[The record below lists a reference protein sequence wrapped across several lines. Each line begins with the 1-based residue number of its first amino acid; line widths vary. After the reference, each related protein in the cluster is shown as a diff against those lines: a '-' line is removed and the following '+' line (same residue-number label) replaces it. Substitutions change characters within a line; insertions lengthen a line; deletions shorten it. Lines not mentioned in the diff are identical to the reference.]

1 LKTKKFDVILTGGA
15 GYIGSKIADFLQS
28 KGKTVAILDLS
39 LGHDLT
45 NESFTKDWFSK
56 NHSKFL
62 INCFAIDDRIITSK
76 TVDTF
81 LDVEL
86 SEVLRYFQ
94 VNTLALLSVCR
105 EFIRNQNSGGI
116 INFSSIYSTLSPR
129 NDIYNKFE
137 KNIGYGLSKAAVNQ
151 LSRHLAVHAAP
162 NFLVNSIILG
172 GVLNSQSTDFVS
184 NYSRNVPLKRMATP
198 SDVFGLIEYLCSD
211 LATYTTGAD
220 FVVDGGWTAW

>member
-1 LKTKKFDVILTGGA
+1 LKTNIFDVILTGGA
-15 GYIGSKIADFLQS
+15 GYIGSKIADFLES

-45 NESFTKDWFSK
+45 NESFTRDWFSV
-56 NHSKFL
+56 NHSKYL

-76 TVDTF
+76 KTETF
-81 LDVEL
+81 LNVDL
-86 SEVLRYFQ
+86 SDVLRYFN
-94 VNTLALLSVCR
+94 VNTLALFSVCR

-129 NDIYNKFE
+129 NDIYNELE

-151 LSRHLAVHAAP
+151 LTRHLAVHAAP

-172 GVLNSQSTDFVS
+172 GVLHAQPNDFVL
-184 NYSRNVPLKRMATP
+184 NYSKNVPLKRMANP
-198 SDVFGLIEYLCSD
+198 SDVFGLVEYLCSD

-220 FVVDGGWTAW
+220 FVVDGGWAAW

>member
-1 LKTKKFDVILTGGA
+1 LKTNNFDVIITGGA
-15 GYIGSKIADFLQS
+15 GYIGSKIADFLES

-45 NESFTKDWFSK
+45 NENFTKNWFLE
-56 NHSKFL
+56 NHSQYL

-76 TVDTF
+76 KVETF
-81 LDVEL
+81 LDVDL
-86 SEVLRYFQ
+86 SVVLRYFQ

-105 EFIRNQNSGGI
+105 EFMRNQNSGGI

-129 NDIYNKFE
+129 NDIYGEFE

-151 LSRHLAVHAAP
+151 LTRHLAVHAAP

-172 GVLNSQSTDFVS
+172 GVFNSQSKDFIS
-184 NYSRNVPLKRMATP
+184 NYSRNVPLKRMANP
-198 SDVFGLIEYLCSD
+198 SDIFGLIEYLCSG
-211 LATYTTGAD
+211 LATYTTGTD

>member
-1 LKTKKFDVILTGGA
+1 MILTGGA
-15 GYIGSKIADFLQS
+15 GYIGSKIAGFLES
-28 KGKTVAILDLS
+28 KGKTVTILDLS

-45 NESFTKDWFSK
+45 NEKFTRKWFSE
-56 NHSKFL
+56 NHSKYL
-62 INCFAIDDRIITSK
+62 INCFAIDDRIITHEK
-76 TVDTF
+76 VETF
-81 LDVEL
+81 LSVDL
-86 SEVLRYFQ
+86 SDVLRYFN

-129 NDIYNKFE
+129 NDIYSEFE

-151 LSRHLAVHAAP
+151 LTRHLAIHAAP

-172 GVLNSQSTDFVS
+172 GVFNSQPKDFVL
-184 NYSRNVPLKRMATP
+184 NYSRNVPLKRMANP
-198 SDVFGLIEYLCSD
+198 NDVFGLVEYLCSD

-220 FVVDGGWTAW
+220 FVVDGGWAAW